1 MEYLLW
7 FGIFLALA
15 LLATVP
21 VHFHLSSM
29 NRRAAGD
36 SPKAVA
42 PKATRPCPQC
52 KSPVAVDSAFCDQCG
67 VPMALWTLKKAREA
81 NGDVVAGRVVPIIDQ
96 DVCIGCSACV
106 NACNEGVLEIIAGKS
121 AVVNV
126 SACTS
131 AGTCAEV
138 CPTGACQLGGSGGGR
153 RVEVPQIDDDFQT
166 NQAGLYA
173 VGELGGLG
181 LIKNAISE
189 GQLVV
194 DRILESH
201 ERREGMLDL
210 VIVGSGPAGLSA
222 GLAAKAA
229 GLEFVI
235 LEQGNLANTI
245 RRYPNR
251 KVVMAEPIKIPL
263 YGSLWISD
271 APKEALLSVWQT
283 IIDTSGLVVHE
294 FEKVEHVERQTDGTF
309 VTRTPK
315 AEYHSLKVI
324 LAIGKRGTPNQL
336 SVPGKDL
343 PKVLY
348 TLSDA
353 AQYRSSRVL
362 VVGGGDSAV
371 EAAVALG
378 KEVSNEV
385 TLSYRRTEFARIRD
399 KNREALDRA
408 VEAGQVHLLLGSRL
422 REVRA
427 KEALLECTDGELR
440 TLENDYVF
448 AFLGGSSPRAFLEK
462 VGVSMVT
469 KEVPMTNPGWEETR
483 A

>member
-1 MEYLLW
+1 MEYIIW

-21 VHFHLSSM
+21 VHFHLASM
-29 NRRAAGD
+29 HRRTGGETPKSD
-36 SPKAVA
+36 SPKAS
-42 PKATRPCPQC
+42 RPCPQC
-52 KSPVAVDSAFCDQCG
+52 KSPVAVDSAFCDKCG

-81 NGDVVAGRVVPIIDQ
+81 ADEVSGRIVPIIDQ

-106 NACNEGVLEIIAGKS
+106 NACNEGVLEIVAGKS
-121 AVVNV
+121 AVVDVN
-126 SACTS
+126 ACTS

-166 NQAGLYA
+166 NQPGVYA

-194 DRILESH
+194 DRILERH
-201 ERREGMLDL
+201 ERREGILDL
-210 VIVGSGPAGLSA
+210 VIVGAGPAGLSA
-222 GLAAKAA
+222 GLAAQGA
-229 GLEFVI
+229 GLEFVL

-251 KVVMAEPIKIPL
+251 KIVMAEPIKIPL

-283 IIDTSGLVVHE
+283 IIETSGLNVHE
-294 FEKVEHVERQTDGTF
+294 FEKVDRIDRQEDGTF
-309 VTRTPK
+309 ITRTPQG
-315 AEYHSLKVI
+315 AYPSQKVV
-324 LAIGKRGTPNQL
+324 LAIGKRGTPNHL
-336 SVPGKDL
+336 AAPGHDL
-343 PKVLY
+343 PHVLY

-353 AQYRSSRVL
+353 AQYRSCRVL
-362 VVGGGDSAV
+362 VVGGGDSAA

-378 KEVSNEV
+378 KEPTNQV
-385 TLSYRRTEFARIRD
+385 TLSYRRTEFSRIRE
-399 KNREALDRA
+399 KNREALNSA
-408 VEAGQVHLLLGSRL
+408 VVAGRVQLMLGSNVREIREGEVLLDCVEGQV
-422 REVRA
+422 
-427 KEALLECTDGELR
+427 R
-440 TLENDYVF
+440 TLGNDYVF
-448 AFLGGSSPRAFLEK
+448 AFLGGSSPREFLEK

-469 KEVPMTNPGWEETR
+469 KEVPMAHNGWEESR
-483 A
+483 V

>member
-1 MEYLLW
+1 M
-7 FGIFLALA
+7 
-15 LLATVP
+15 
-21 VHFHLSSM
+21 
-29 NRRAAGD
+29 
-36 SPKAVA
+36 
-42 PKATRPCPQC
+42 
-52 KSPVAVDSAFCDQCG
+52 
-67 VPMALWTLKKAREA
+67 
-81 NGDVVAGRVVPIIDQ
+81 
-96 DVCIGCSACV
+96 
-106 NACNEGVLEIIAGKS
+106 
-121 AVVNV
+121 
-126 SACTS
+126 
-131 AGTCAEV
+131 
-138 CPTGACQLGGSGGGR
+138 
-153 RVEVPQIDDDFQT
+153 
-166 NQAGLYA
+166 
-173 VGELGGLG
+173 GELGGLG

-201 ERREGMLDL
+201 ERSEGVLDL

-229 GLEFVI
+229 GLQFVI

-283 IIDTSGLVVHE
+283 IIETSGLIVHE
-294 FEKVEHVERQTDGTF
+294 FERVEDVERQPDGTF

-315 AEYHSLKVI
+315 GEYRSLKVI

-336 SVPGKDL
+336 SVPGHDL
-343 PKVLY
+343 SKVLY

-353 AQYRSSRVL
+353 AQYRSARIL

-371 EAAVALG
+371 EAAVSLG
-378 KEVSNEV
+378 KETTNEV
-385 TLSYRRTEFARIRD
+385 TLSYRRTEFSRIRE
-399 KNREALDRA
+399 KNREALETA
-408 VEAGQVHLLLGSRL
+408 VAAGQVRLLLGSQVCEIL
-422 REVRA
+422 PGEVRV
-427 KEALLECTDGELR
+427 ECASAECR
-440 TLENDYVF
+440 TLGNDYVF
-448 AFLGGSSPRAFLEK
+448 AFLGGSSPRDFLEK

-469 KEVPMTNPGWEETR
+469 KEVPMTNTGWEEVR